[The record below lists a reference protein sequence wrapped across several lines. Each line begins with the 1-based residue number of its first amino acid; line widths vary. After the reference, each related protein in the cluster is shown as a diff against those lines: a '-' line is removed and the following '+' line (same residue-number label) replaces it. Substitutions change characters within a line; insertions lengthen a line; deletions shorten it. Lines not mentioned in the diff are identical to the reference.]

1 MRAALWL
8 ALAPGL
14 FPGAALAQDAPALDP
29 EDPPAV
35 VRTASDDS
43 NRMTIPIRIG
53 EQGPYAFVVDTGS
66 QRTVLSREL
75 AQRLALAARDQV
87 RVVSMTGVSNVDTVL
102 VPNLSFGATA
112 MRDIEAP
119 VFLEE
124 NLGGPG
130 LLGLDGLRRKRLV
143 VDFRK
148 RSMAITPSGRRIA
161 REDGDAI
168 VVEARPKEGQLII
181 VNAQAEKQR
190 VNIILDT
197 GSTYTIGN
205 MALMRKLARK
215 HPEGFGVPATL
226 TSVTGEQITGQWGIL
241 DKIEIGGV
249 KLTNVVAVFTDAHP
263 FKELGLEDKPALMLG
278 MNVLRVFD
286 RVAIDFGRHRIDFLL
301 PDQGAADATRL
312 AALKGPATP

>member
-8 ALAPGL
+8 ALATGL
-14 FPGAALAQDAPALDP
+14 FPAVAVAQETPALDP
-29 EDPPAV
+29 EDPPTV
-35 VRTASDDS
+35 VRTTTDDS

-53 EQGPYAFVVDTGS
+53 EQGPYPFVVDTGS
-66 QRTVLSREL
+66 QRTVISREL
-75 AQRLALAARDQV
+75 AERLALQAREQV
-87 RVVSMTGVSNVDTVL
+87 RVASMTGVSNVDTVL
-102 VPNLSFGATA
+102 VPNISFGATA

-119 VFLEE
+119 IFLEE

-148 RSMAITPSGRRIA
+148 HSMAITPSGRRA
-161 REDGDAI
+161 AKEDGDAI
-168 VVEARPKEGQLII
+168 IVEARPREGQLII

-197 GSTYTIGN
+197 GSSYTIGN

-215 HPEGFGVPATL
+215 HPEGFGLPATL
-226 TSVTGEQITGQWGIL
+226 TSVTGEKISGQWGIIN
-241 DKIEIGGV
+241 KIEIAGV
-249 KLTNVVAVFTDAHP
+249 ALTNVVALFSDAHP
-263 FKELGLEDKPALMLG
+263 FKELDLEEKPALMLG

-301 PDQGAADATRL
+301 PDQGDAATTRL
-312 AALKGPATP
+312 AALKGMATP